1 MSSFSPVST
10 GVRQGCV
17 FAPSLSNICMDW
29 VLGGVVEQSLCR
41 ASVGNTEITD
51 LIFAD
56 AAAIFPGYL
65 EVLVLALEALH
76 EEVKPLGL
84 KVQGPRCLESYWMKQ
99 YSLSIRKR
107 GH

>member
-1 MSSFSPVST
+1 MLTSSLFNTS
-10 GVRQGCV
+10 
-17 FAPSLSNICMDW
+17 MDW
-29 VLGGVVEQSLCR
+29 VLSRVEDQCHCG
-41 ASVGNTEITD
+41 ASVSNTEITD